1 MLFCRDGFVVLVS
14 KVGHVTYMDMQLRKV
29 HEFDFDVPVTA
40 ADCCCEL
47 WTLISDGRLLLCQDK
62 FYVQ

>member
-1 MLFCRDGFVVLVS
+1 
-14 KVGHVTYMDMQLRKV
+14 MDMQLRKV